1 MKEVSPKVLY
11 MNASTWLDLMSN
23 LNFDSHLDEFERI
36 QQSYNQK
43 HLHYHNAAH
52 IADCLEKA
60 SLLEVTQ
67 NNPVLKL
74 AIWYHDIVYWPTKS
88 DNEKQSAIQAVNF
101 LSKQDAANSIKT
113 RVYDLI
119 LATIHKDP
127 PKNDEQAYIMDIDI
141 SILGAEQKDYKTY
154 CEKIRKEYIAVP
166 WLLYCEKRIEIL
178 KAFLKREQLYY
189 TDYYKDKF
197 EQSARVN
204 IEQEIIALNR

>member
-1 MKEVSPKVLY
+1 MDIS
-11 MNASTWLDLMSN
+11 NWLDLMSV

-43 HLHYHNAAH
+43 HLHYHNATH

-60 SLLEVTQ
+60 SLVEATRD
-67 NNPVLKL
+67 NPVLKL

-88 DNEKQSAIQAVNF
+88 DNEKQSAIQAINF
-101 LSKQDAANSIKT
+101 LAKQDAASSIKT

-127 PKNDEQAYIMDIDI
+127 PRNDEQAYIMDIDI

-154 CEKIRKEYIAVP
+154 CERIRKEYIVVP
-166 WLLYCEKRIEIL
+166 WFLYRRKRL
-178 KAFLKREQLYY
+178 KIMKSFLKREQLYF
-189 TDYYKDKF
+189 TDFYRGRF
-197 EQSARVN
+197 EDNARLN
-204 IEQEIIALNR
+204 IEQEIMNLEKQKSNPFSFKV